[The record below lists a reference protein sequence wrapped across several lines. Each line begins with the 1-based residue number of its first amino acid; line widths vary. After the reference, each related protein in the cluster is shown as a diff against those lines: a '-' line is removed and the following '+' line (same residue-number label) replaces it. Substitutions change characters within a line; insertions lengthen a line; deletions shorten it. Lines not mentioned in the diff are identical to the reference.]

1 MSIGSQAREQ
11 TLLRGVA
18 MVATAAVVG
27 GLAWSAGFVALR
39 EALHSPFGRPFSDV
53 GAAFWIAFPF
63 AFAVPV
69 VHVQFVL
76 WIRDRVTT
84 GATIKLLAAAAGGA
98 LVAIIPIGLDLALFG
113 TSSDIV
119 VMSSVFNVAAS
130 IVFCVALTA
139 ILAAVRGVDLHV

>member
-53 GAAFWIAFPF
+53 GAAFWIALPF

-76 WIRDRVTT
+76 WIRDRVTR
-84 GATIKLLAAAAGGA
+84 GATITCSVNGAGVVVTGWIWTGPSYDNPNTILKVTSASVSRA
-98 LVAIIPIGLDLALFG
+98 LCIRSSERKSDPHKWMRPAIP
-113 TSSDIV
+113 TTQS
-119 VMSSVFNVAAS
+119 
-130 IVFCVALTA
+130 
-139 ILAAVRGVDLHV
+139 